1 MSEGTIVCDTG
12 PLIALAIV
20 DRLDVLRR
28 LYSRVLV
35 PREVL
40 DELSAGGPDRAG
52 ARTILAAEWLE
63 IIEAVVSDPLLSAE
77 LGAGEAAVIASAYV
91 MQSNPAVL
99 LDDRKARRVA
109 VQAYRLR
116 VRGSAGVLV
125 AAKRAGLVSAVR
137 PLLESMIV
145 HGYFLSPRLVER
157 ATAEAGES
165 AEAAN
170 GGR

>member
-1 MSEGTIVCDTG
+1 MSERTIVCDTG

-20 DRLDVLRR
+20 DRVDLLRR
-28 LYSRVLV
+28 LFSRVLV
-35 PREVL
+35 PRAVL
-40 DELSAGGPDRAG
+40 DELSAGGSDRAG
-52 ARTILAAEWLE
+52 ARTVLAAEWLE
-63 IIEAVVSDPLLSAE
+63 TIEEVEPDPLLSAE
-77 LGAGEAAVIASAYV
+77 LGAGEAAAIASAYV
-91 MQSNPAVL
+91 MQPSAIVL

-109 VQAYRLR
+109 VQAYLLQ

-137 PLLESMIV
+137 PLLESMIAA
-145 HGYFLSPRLVER
+145 GYFLSPRLVER

-165 AEAAN
+165 AETK